1 MILWAEGVLYNIP
14 DVVRILEHFS
24 DPKSVNIWASN
35 SLRQERRQRQGG
47 EWEVTR
53 KRRKKRNSDCQL
65 PILGHW
71 RREQWGEQHQWVI
84 SHLANKSKQRRRK
97 KVFFAAAATTT
108 RNSYIAVAS
117 FVLHLQEEDIKRL
130 NVHLWIN
137 SWGWFSQ
144 QVI

>member
-71 RREQWGEQHQWVI
+71 RRELWGEQHQWVI
-84 SHLANKSKQRRRK
+84 SHLANKSKQRRWK
-97 KVFFAAAATTT
+97 KGFVLRRQRRPSATLI
-108 RNSYIAVAS
+108 SPS
-117 FVLHLQEEDIKRL
+117 FVLHLQEEEDIKQL